1 MQAVT
6 AACIFLYQAAK
17 RKLVMSRG
25 LAGPARNDDVSCRG
39 WCAAERQWNPAL
51 RQRKFVMNLFMLHR
65 WRASHSGLWTL
76 AYSVVVLLVY
86 WHYRRHEKR
95 EHIILLWRESN
106 YWLRIALI
114 LTASQ
119 CSIPGSST
127 IPTPCSI
134 RVCSPHY
141 SLHPLPQESP
151 PFSGSNAWA
160 PDSGK

>member
-51 RQRKFVMNLFMLHR
+51 RQREFVMNLFMLHR
-65 WRASHSGLWTL
+65 WRAAHSGLWTL

-95 EHIILLWRESN
+95 EHN
-106 YWLRIALI
+106 YGEKVITGQWLRIAQR

-134 RVCSPHY
+134 RVFSPH
-141 SLHPLPQESP
+141 SLHPLPQESR